1 MKKILLLLGIT
12 ALLTACASYTING
25 QKVSKEEYSQWV
37 AQKVKKGI
45 ESRRFVIDVRSMH
58 PYRSHTR
65 QLSSPYSLELRGD
78 SVISYLPYIGQAWNI
93 PYGGGKGLNFIG
105 HLNGYDV
112 HQIKSGLWQ
121 LVMEVENDEAKYLYL
136 VEVFDNGSSSIDVR
150 TQERDPISFY
160 GEMNMNGK

>member
-58 PYRSHTR
+58 PHRSYTR

-121 LVMEVENDEAKYLYL
+121 LVMTRPSTSI
-136 VEVFDNGSSSIDVR
+136 SSRCSTTAVPPLMSGHR
-150 TQERDPISFY
+150 NVTPSHSMGR
-160 GEMNMNGK
+160 